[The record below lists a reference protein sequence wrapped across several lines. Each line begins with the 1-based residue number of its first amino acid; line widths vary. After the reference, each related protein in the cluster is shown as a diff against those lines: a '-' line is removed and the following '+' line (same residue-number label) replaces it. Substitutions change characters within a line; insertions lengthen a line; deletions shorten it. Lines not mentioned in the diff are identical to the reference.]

1 MPLDKSKQWFSFN
14 NDIDGGLPFHPEM
27 IEGNKMIQFI
37 SAIDFIEMSKT
48 YTSARMKE
56 VAATL
61 TEESNPV
68 MVVATLK

>member
-1 MPLDKSKQWFSFN
+1 MF
-14 NDIDGGLPFHPEM
+14 
-27 IEGNKMIQFI
+27 QFI
-37 SAIDFIEMSKT
+37 EAYDFIEL
-48 YTSARMKE
+48 AEQCNVPRMKE